1 MKHSIEKIAPSRVK
15 VILTIEGEEW
25 ANAKEKALANIAKT
39 IRIDGFRAGKAPIS
53 RVKIEVNKNRGL
65 LLEEAERVAV
75 SDEVIGRAFG
85 EEQLPVY
92 GIMQRGSTKRDENVL
107 EHVLIV
113 ILAPSCKLGDWKSV
127 KVEKV
132 APSVS
137 EEEVSAEIAKRLE
150 DNALLAVSEEAAKM
164 GDTVVMDFTGFLPDE
179 NGKLGEPFEGGS
191 ATEFSLELGSGQFIP
206 GFEEELVGL
215 KAGEKKDVKVTF
227 PTQYVEGLAGKPA
240 VFKVVIHEVKT
251 KVIPE
256 LNDEAIA
263 DMGIEGINNVEEF
276 KNKVTSDILVAK
288 NRSAD
293 AEWYNKTIDEI
304 VKISEIVIDEAII
317 INEAI
322 EQENKLKSNVEA
334 QGLTMEQY
342 FEITG
347 QKLEDLRKIN
357 MANAERGLKSFLAE
371 RQVGID
377 AGISVTEAEV
387 IAAIAAQYQ
396 MGEDQVKAAVANN
409 AEIMNSWRSHLTQVK
424 IHDTLA
430 A

>member
-1 MKHSIEKIAPSRVK
+1 MKHSIETITPSRVK
-15 VILTIEGEEW
+15 VIITIEGEEW
-25 ANAKEKALANIAKT
+25 ANAKEKALANIAKN

-107 EHVLIV
+107 EHILIV

-137 EEEVSAEIAKRLE
+137 DEEVSAEMSKRLE

-215 KAGEKKDVKVTF
+215 KAGDKKDVKVTF
-227 PTQYVEGLAGKPA
+227 PTQYVENLAGKPA

-263 DMGIEGINNVEEF
+263 DMGIEGINTVEEF

-293 AEWYNKTIDEI
+293 AEWYNKTIAEI
-304 VKISEIVIDEAII
+304 VKISNIVIDEAII
-317 INEAI
+317 FNEAM

-347 QKLEDLRKIN
+347 QKPEELRKIN
-357 MANAERGLKSFLAE
+357 MANAENGLKSFLAE

-377 AGISVTEAEV
+377 AGVSVTEAEV
-387 IAAIAAQYQ
+387 IAAISAQYN
-396 MGEDQVKAAVANN
+396 MGEDQVKAAVGNN

-424 IHDTLA
+424 IHDLLA

>member
-1 MKHSIEKIAPSRVK
+1 MKHSIETITPSRVK
-15 VILTIEGEEW
+15 VIITIEGEEW
-25 ANAKEKALANIAKT
+25 ANAKEKALANIAKN

-107 EHVLIV
+107 EHILIV

-127 KVEKV
+127 KVEKA

-137 EEEVSAEIAKRLE
+137 DEEVSAEMSKRLE

-215 KAGEKKDVKVTF
+215 KAGDKKDVKVTF
-227 PTQYVEGLAGKPA
+227 PTQYVENLAGKPA

-263 DMGIEGINNVEEF
+263 DMGIEGINTVEEF

-293 AEWYNKTIDEI
+293 AEWYNKTIAEI
-304 VKISEIVIDEAII
+304 VKISDIVIDEAII
-317 INEAI
+317 FNEAM

-347 QKLEDLRKIN
+347 QKPEELRKIN
-357 MANAERGLKSFLAE
+357 MANAENGLKSFLAE

-377 AGISVTEAEV
+377 AGVSVTEAEV
-387 IAAIAAQYQ
+387 IAAISAQYN
-396 MGEDQVKAAVANN
+396 MGEDQVKAAVGNN

-424 IHDTLA
+424 IHDLLA